1 MIILV
6 GTGGHSKVVFEA
18 LTGSGIDDFD
28 ILPRNG
34 QVEKSDALFMGR
46 PIEAPEFPT
55 QMNKT
60 EFHVA
65 IGNNKVRERLFL
77 EALSLGGVSRTI
89 VHARADI
96 SISAVLHGGC
106 FAASGSVVA
115 AAANVGEGTIL
126 NHNCVVD
133 HDCQIGTCCH
143 VAPGSILGG
152 QVNLGDRVL
161 IGSGAVVLPGLFIGD
176 DAVVGAGSVV
186 TKSIGN
192 FQSWIGTSIV

>member
-18 LTGSGIDDFD
+18 LTGCGVDNFD
-28 ILPRNG
+28 IYPRNE
-34 QVEKSDALFMGR
+34 QAEKSGALFMGR
-46 PIEAPEFPT
+46 PIKSPEFPT
-55 QMNKT
+55 QMNNT
-60 EFHVA
+60 EFHIA
-65 IGNNKVRERLFL
+65 IGNNKVRETLFL
-77 EALSLGGVSRTI
+77 KALGLGGLSRTI
-89 VHARADI
+89 VHMRADI
-96 SISAVLHGGC
+96 STSSMLEGGC
-106 FAASGSVVA
+106 FVASGSVVA

-133 HDCQIGTCCH
+133 HDCQIGSYCH

-152 QVNLGDRVL
+152 HVTLGDRVL

-186 TKSIGN
+186 TKSIGKA
-192 FQSWIGTSIV
+192 QTWIGTSVV